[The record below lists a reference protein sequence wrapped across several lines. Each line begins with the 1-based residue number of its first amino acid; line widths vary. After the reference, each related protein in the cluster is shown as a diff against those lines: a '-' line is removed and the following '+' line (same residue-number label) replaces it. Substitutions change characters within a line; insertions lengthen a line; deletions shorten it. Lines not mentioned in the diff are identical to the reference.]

1 MDAFNFANQ
10 EPEQELPASDEELI
24 KLLGLSAT
32 AGNNG
37 GPLHDLVRDLD
48 LDQFNG
54 PSTVVPTVAPM
65 SNESIQ
71 GQFVVGNC
79 RAPQQ
84 LSTIA
89 YVDLD
94 SSETEN
100 TQYHLSG
107 GYMINNEASVLP
119 TTTQEVSSSAPPS
132 PVAVQDTREAA
143 GGKAKGRRRE
153 PKVKLYQRTE
163 PLGTPEEEKR
173 RQNAINAKVNR
184 DKKKNEKQELMN
196 QVESLTA
203 ENTQLKTENTKL
215 TNKLEVIESQ
225 LKALCKQFNVPLVIL
240 ASVISKWFQLGGLT
254 NFTVYHFV

>member
-1 MDAFNFANQ
+1 M
-10 EPEQELPASDEELI
+10 
-24 KLLGLSAT
+24 GLA
-32 AGNNG
+32 A
-37 GPLHDLVRDLD
+37 LVRDLD
-48 LDQFNG
+48 LDIFNG
-54 PSTVVPTVAPM
+54 PATVVPTVAPM

-71 GQFVVGNC
+71 GQFVVGNS

-119 TTTQEVSSSAPPS
+119 TTAQEVSSSAPPS
-132 PVAVQDTREAA
+132 PVASIQDTREAA

-173 RQNAINAKVNR
+173 RQNAINAKINR
-184 DKKKNEKQELMN
+184 DKKKNEKQVLMN

-215 TNKLEVIESQ
+215 TTKLEVIESQ
-225 LKALCKQFNVPLVIL
+225 LKALCKQFNVPVIVL
-240 ASVISKWFQLGGLT
+240 PQ
-254 NFTVYHFV
+254 

>member
-1 MDAFNFANQ
+1 MGIPPLFNSCSQELNMDAFNFVNQ

-24 KLLGLSAT
+24 KLLGLSAN

-37 GPLHDLVRDLD
+37 GRGLADLVRDLD

-65 SNESIQ
+65 SNEGIQ
-71 GQFVVGNC
+71 GQFVVGNY
-79 RAPQQ
+79 RGPQQ

-94 SSETEN
+94 SSEAEN

-119 TTTQEVSSSAPPS
+119 TTAQEVSSSVPPA
-132 PVAVQDTREAA
+132 PVAPIQDTREAA

-173 RQNAINAKVNR
+173 RQNAINAKMNR
-184 DKKKNEKQELMN
+184 EKKKNEKQELMD

-203 ENTQLKTENTKL
+203 ENAQLKTENTKL

-225 LKALCKQFNVPLVIL
+225 LKALCKQFNVPVVIL
-240 ASVISKWFQLGGLT
+240 PQ
-254 NFTVYHFV
+254 